1 MAKYSI
7 SFKASVAKDLRGI
20 PKQDVARILT
30 RINTLV
36 ENPRADGCIKL
47 TGNDCYRVRQGLYRI
62 VYEIHDDRLI
72 VLVIKVGHRSNIYDQ
87 V

>member
-20 PKQDVARILT
+20 PKQDVARILG
-30 RINTLV
+30 RIYALS

-62 VYEIHDDRLI
+62 VYEIHDERLV
-72 VLVIKVGHRSNIYDQ
+72 VLVIKVGHRSSIYDQ